1 MRWEASELRLETST
15 PASKLT
21 KIATEL
27 GSRSKKFEVPT
38 SNKLEGEE

>member
-1 MRWEASELRLETST
+1 MCWGTSELRLETST
-15 PASKLT
+15 PAGRLT
-21 KIATEL
+21 KNATEL